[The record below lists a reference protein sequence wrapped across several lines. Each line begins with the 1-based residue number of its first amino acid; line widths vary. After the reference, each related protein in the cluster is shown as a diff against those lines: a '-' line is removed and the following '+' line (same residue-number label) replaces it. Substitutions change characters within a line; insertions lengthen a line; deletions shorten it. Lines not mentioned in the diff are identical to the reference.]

1 MPITLSGRSAAKLRA
16 DLDEYCRPH
25 VTRVDQIRA
34 RLAAADGDWG
44 RAVVERRDEVLR
56 AEESFAVRTRGR
68 DLLASEA
75 RDRDMLTEEMR
86 ELDALEE
93 QMDQD
98 RHWQF
103 HGWRSDPDPSERQ
116 RRTEHARQL
125 TRELFGA
132 AVGPNARVL
141 TREQRMTDYVAAR
154 GLVRDGEEHLSLQ
167 KYLRGVVYGD
177 WQGADAERRALA
189 EGTLASGGALVPAPL
204 SARIIDRARNEARV
218 LQAGAVTVPMDSATL
233 DLARVAGDPDAAW
246 HSENVAITPS
256 DVTLERVTLR
266 ARTLAGIV
274 QISRELLED
283 ASGVD
288 DEVVRIFG
296 QVFALK
302 LDTAALYGTGTAPEP
317 RGVRNTTGV
326 TAISMGANGAT
337 PTSYDPLIDAVGTLA
352 DNNFEAT
359 GIIHAPR
366 TARTL
371 AKLKDSTGQPLGIP
385 PYVADVPRYSTNQVP
400 TNLTQGTSTT
410 ASDIFTADWRELLIG
425 LRTGFEVQ
433 VLRERYADSGTI
445 GLLAW
450 FRGDVLAA
458 RPKAFVVTTGVL
470 A

>member
-1 MPITLSGRSAAKLRA
+1 MTIKLAGRSPAELRA
-16 DLDEYCRPH
+16 DLDACPDR
-25 VTRVDQIRA
+25 QA
-34 RLAAADGDWG
+34 RMDAANGTWG
-44 RAVVERRDEVLR
+44 RDLRQRMDAVIEAQMTLDTTT
-56 AEESFAVRTRGR
+56 AGR

-75 RDRDMLTEEMR
+75 RDQRALNEELNALRALNYRADTDIRDEWASWRNDPAKIEQRREHDRQWLDR
-86 ELDALEE
+86 EL
-93 QMDQD
+93 
-98 RHWQF
+98 
-103 HGWRSDPDPSERQ
+103 
-116 RRTEHARQL
+116 
-125 TRELFGA
+125 GA

-167 KYLRGVVYGD
+167 KYLRGMVYGD

-189 EGTLASGGALVPAPL
+189 EGTLASGGAMVPAPL
-204 SARIIDRARNEARV
+204 SARIIDRARNEPRV

-256 DVTLERVTLR
+256 DATLERVTLR

-274 QISRELLED
+274 QLSRELIED

-288 DEVVRIFG
+288 DEVIRIFG

-317 RGVRNTTGV
+317 RGVKNTTGV
-326 TAISMGANGAT
+326 TTISMGANGAT

-352 DNNFEAT
+352 DNNHEAT

-385 PYVADVPRYSTNQVP
+385 PYVADVPRYTTNQVP

-425 LRTGFEVQ
+425 VRTGFEVQ
-433 VLRERYADSGTI
+433 VLRERYADSRTI